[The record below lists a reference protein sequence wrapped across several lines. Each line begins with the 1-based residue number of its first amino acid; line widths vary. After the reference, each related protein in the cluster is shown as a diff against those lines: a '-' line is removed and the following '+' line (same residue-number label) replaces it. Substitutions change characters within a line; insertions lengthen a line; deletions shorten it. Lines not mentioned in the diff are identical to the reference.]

1 MNKTD
6 CRDVRRNTIWRVTIT
21 KLCAIKLHN
30 IAWLRGKEDTFGNL
44 CNNICHVLRYANF
57 ELFAYEEATRLLASF
72 VRSSRDPVGWV
83 SAPCR
88 LVWRTGMQPGI
99 ESVISGQLLHCVFL
113 VYVLHE
119 NGYYMRV

>member
-1 MNKTD
+1 MCNKVAKYT
-6 CRDVRRNTIWRVTIT
+6 WA
-21 KLCAIKLHN
+21 K
-30 IAWLRGKEDTFGNL
+30 GQQETFGNL

-57 ELFAYEEATRLLASF
+57 ELFAKEAAKGLRASF

-88 LVWRTGMQPGI
+88 GVGRTGMQPGI
-99 ESVISGQLLHCVFL
+99 ESVISGQLLHCAFL

-119 NGYYMRV
+119 NGYCMRV

>member
-30 IAWLRGKEDTFGNL
+30 IAWRRGKEDTFGNL
-44 CNNICHVLRYANF
+44 CNNICHVLRYAKF

-72 VRSSRDPVGWV
+72 VRSSRDPVGG
-83 SAPCR
+83 C
-88 LVWRTGMQPGI
+88 
-99 ESVISGQLLHCVFL
+99 LHPVDLFGGLECSL
-113 VYVLHE
+113 ELKA
-119 NGYYMRV
+119 